1 MQVRKLTKNIYQ
13 TKRGDTIIEVM
24 FAIAVFCLVAV
35 ISVAMMNMGVA
46 QAEGSLEVVTTRNEL
61 NAQAEALRFIHSSY
75 ISELT
80 LPEYQSEMAAD
91 EKYQQYT
98 KLWKAIT
105 ESAIDSTTMT
115 TATGVNMANLGDV
128 IVQGCSKIYEN
139 DNKMLTDRKAFV
151 LNTRD
156 LQTIPTGSHQ
166 VSPDVSFIPTVQ
178 TSYGASGSVTSKN
191 SLFTESPLN
200 ARIIFK
206 NDTGNQS
213 TNSDVQ
219 YLDQAKYNRV
229 AKVEG
234 LWIIA
239 VRGKS
244 ETASAGS
251 TEEYYDF
258 YIQSC
263 WNGPTGNTPQSID
276 TVIRLYNPEGM

>member
-1 MQVRKLTKNIYQ
+1 MQVKTQKKNMYR

-46 QAEGSLEVVTTRNEL
+46 QAETSLEVVTTRNEL

-80 LPEYQSEMAAD
+80 LPEYQSGMASD

-98 KLWKAIT
+98 NLWKVIT
-105 ESAIDSTTMT
+105 KSAIDSTTMT

-139 DNKMLTDRKAFV
+139 NHKILTDRNAFV

-166 VSPDVSFIPTVQ
+166 VSPDISFIPTVQ
-178 TSYGASGSVTSKN
+178 TSYSASGSVTSKN
-191 SLFTESPLN
+191 HLFAESPLN

-206 NDTGNQS
+206 NDAGKQS
-213 TNSDVQ
+213 IDPNVQ
-219 YLDQAKYNRV
+219 YLNQEFYNRV

-234 LWIIA
+234 IWII
-239 VRGKS
+239 VVKGNS
-244 ETASAGS
+244 ETASGAS
-251 TEEYYDF
+251 AQEYYDF

-263 WNGPTGNTPQSID
+263 WNGPTGNAPQSID
-276 TVIRLYNPEGM
+276 TIIRLYNPEGI